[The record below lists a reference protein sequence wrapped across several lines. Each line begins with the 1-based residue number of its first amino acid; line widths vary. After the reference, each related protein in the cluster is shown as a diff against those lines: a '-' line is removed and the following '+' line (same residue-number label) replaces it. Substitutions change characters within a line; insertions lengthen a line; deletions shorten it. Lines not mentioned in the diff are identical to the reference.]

1 MESCDEN
8 TVESQHG
15 GKRSGAGRPRGS
27 VNRRTSALREAIE
40 AEGVDPAIAL
50 VRIGKAAE
58 ARAVAVTDLLGEV
71 MAKAAEAGVVT
82 EDADQEITRKL
93 AEARAE
99 LSLAA
104 ECYGKVLPFVHAKP
118 RTSAD
123 AHPEEA
129 LEFAKAMLTAKISAA
144 AETLESPGL
153 AERLARAKQRAS
165 VTILMSTGIDRS
177 PDDPIIDITP
187 TQPAQEARH
196 SAPAPS
202 AGPAPAQATDAPPA
216 PAPEPYRPILP
227 REAPPPPAADW
238 SAPPAPW
245 PERQARAEVDYNP
258 FSAEPHTGGLL
269 GSRNT

>member
-1 MESCDEN
+1 MPDDDEN
-8 TVESQHG
+8 QDEAQHG

-58 ARAVAVTDLLGEV
+58 ARAMAVTDLLNEV

-82 EDADQEITRKL
+82 EDADLEIARRL

-104 ECYGKVLPFVHAKP
+104 DCYGRVLPFVHARP

-129 LEFAKAMLTAKISAA
+129 LEFAKAMLTAKIEAA
-144 AETLESPGL
+144 AKTLDNPSL
-153 AERLARAKQRAS
+153 ADRLARAKAK
-165 VTILMSTGIDRS
+165 VIV
-177 PDDPIIDITP
+177 
-187 TQPAQEARH
+187 QEDG
-196 SAPAPS
+196 S
-202 AGPAPAQATDAPPA
+202 AGVAFEIDPAPAATVIDAQAQPVLSPRPTMHEPTASPEKPEA
-216 PAPEPYRPILP
+216 PAYTPILP
-227 REAPPPPAADW
+227 RGVPPASADW
-238 SAPPAPW
+238 SAPAPASYPQ
-245 PERQARAEVDYNP
+245 RQAFADADYSP
-258 FSAEPHTGGLL
+258 FESGGLI